1 MLALF
6 FDTETTGLPKYRNL
20 PAHVRKDNWP
30 QPVSI
35 SWIVTD
41 GGAIKDTKS
50 YIIKPDGWTIPAESS
65 KIHRITTELATE
77 KGVPLLGVLREFQAD
92 LDRCGLYVAHNM
104 EFDKNV
110 ISAAALY
117 WAPGAPKIRWPAKE
131 FCTMEGSRE
140 ICKIPWPN
148 PRPGDRFMCAN
159 LKRFYTH
166 CFGVEPRPELL
177 HTSLGDVQILVACYF
192 KCWKLSTK

>member
-20 PAHVRKDNWP
+20 PAHERKENWP

-41 GGAIKDTKS
+41 GKVIVETKS

-65 KIHRITTELATE
+65 KIHRITSAIAQE
-77 KGVPLLGVLREFQAD
+77 KGVSLLTVLREFQAD

-110 ISAAALY
+110 MTAAALY
-117 WAPGAPKIRWPAKE
+117 WAPGATKIRWPAKE
-131 FCTMEGSRE
+131 FCTMEGSRT
-140 ICKIPWPN
+140 ICKIPWAN
-148 PRPGDRFMCAN
+148 PRPNDRYMCAN

-166 CFGVEPRPELL
+166 CFNVEPAAELL
-177 HTSLGDVQILVACYF
+177 HTSLGDVQIMVACFF
-192 KCWKLSTK
+192 KCWKLEEV